1 MGVVMSQR
9 QRERETGH
17 VNLIIT
23 ISCLLLTT
31 TLTRAQFRPK
41 REAGFYT
48 TRFGRSD
55 PMMRFREIHTSFVPV
70 DSFPLE
76 YSPHK
81 PLAHQMTVAGDVVGS
96 GDIRPSLLC
105 QFSPRKQSY
114 NCHPRAQPSQ
124 FSPWKKND
132 NDLEL
137 SYKYS

>member
-55 PMMRFREIHTSFVPV
+55 PMMRFREIHTSFVPA

-81 PLAHQMTVAGDVVGS
+81 P
-96 GDIRPSLLC
+96 
-105 QFSPRKQSY
+105 SY

-137 SYKYS
+137 SYKY